1 MREKERE
8 REIER
13 EREYGMRTK
22 RDLASPKKP

>member
-22 RDLASPKKP
+22 LDLASPKKP